1 MNLRDLDIDPA
12 DIGAY
17 MVTATC
23 VCGHLANSHWF
34 SIPTRS
40 GSVLDWPSVDGC
52 STPHCQCMS
61 FAESADSVP
70 QAAPMDLRQY
80 FEVALTKAQGVTAT
94 LLDAL
99 DALDELEGKQT
110 E

>member
-1 MNLRDLDIDPA
+1 MNLRDLDINPA

-17 MVTATC
+17 MVLATC
-23 VCGHLANSHWF
+23 VCGHRADAHWF
-34 SIPTRS
+34 SIPKP
-40 GSVLDWPSVDGC
+40 GSILDWPSIDGC
-52 STPHCQCMS
+52 STPRCRCIN
-61 FAESADSVP
+61 FTESVDSVP